1 MFITTTIICAILT
14 LRKLNKICLKL
25 ALCNTDEHG
34 NADAE
39 RGHDGGRRAP
49 EHVGTAVRTRGKGLQ
64 HGEWRE
70 RRRVQVRTQS

>member
-1 MFITTTIICAILT
+1 
-14 LRKLNKICLKL
+14 L

-70 RRRVQVRTQS
+70 RRRVQVRTQSLIHWHFPNMRLVGYSLDKPNRGW